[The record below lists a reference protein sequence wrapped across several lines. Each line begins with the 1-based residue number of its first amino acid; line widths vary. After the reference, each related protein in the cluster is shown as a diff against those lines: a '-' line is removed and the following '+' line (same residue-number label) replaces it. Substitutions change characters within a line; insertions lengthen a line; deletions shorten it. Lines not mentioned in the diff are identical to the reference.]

1 LARLRQLAEGDT
13 YRACDWDLR
22 RDAAGRAYWLAHFR
36 QHLGLLVAQIR
47 EEYPDAA
54 PERIERFRADY
65 LAAMESLDTEPEQ
78 YDHIDVL
85 LIDELRHDLLT
96 RYGFED
102 PFRGIKLRENA
113 AALRALPRVLAELD
127 SAPAEATPE
136 LLATSLLAGN
146 LFDLGAP
153 ATTARYRDQGLDFW
167 QMRAALPPRPWSLDD
182 LDRWRQRWLEGEPYQ
197 HVLLFA
203 DNAGPD
209 ICLGCLPL
217 VRQMLRAGTRVT
229 LAANTAPAL
238 NDVTARELA
247 DLATRVSPMDSTL
260 ARALA
265 DDRLVIVASGGRAPL
280 IDLTRLSRDCVE
292 RAADADLILL
302 HGMGRAIES
311 NFHARFS
318 CDALWVAVLKD
329 EAVAARIGRRLF
341 DCIFRFEPRRPSAED
356 RP

>member
-1 LARLRQLAEGDT
+1 MARLRQLAEGDT

-22 RDAAGRAYWLAHFR
+22 RDAAGRAYWLAQFR

-47 EEYPDAA
+47 EQYPVAT
-54 PERIERFRADY
+54 PERIEQFRTDY
-65 LAAMESLDTEPEQ
+65 LAMMQSLDTEPEQ
-78 YDHIDVL
+78 YNRIDVL
-85 LIDELRHDLLT
+85 MVDELRHDLLT

-127 SAPAEATPE
+127 SASPEATLE

-153 ATTARYRDQGLDFW
+153 ATTALYRDRGLDFS
-167 QMRAALPPRPWSLDD
+167 QMKAALPPRPWFIDD
-182 LDRWRQRWLEGEPYQ
+182 LDRWRRRWLEGEPYQ

-217 VRQMLRAGTRVT
+217 ARQMLRAGARVT

-238 NDVTARELA
+238 NDVTAPELT
-247 DLATRVSPMDSTL
+247 DLAARVSPMDNTL

-265 DDRLVIVASGGRAPL
+265 DDRLAIVASGARAPL
-280 IDLTRLSRDCVE
+280 IDLTRLSPDCVE

-311 NFHARFS
+311 NFQARFS

-329 EAVAARIGRRLF
+329 EAVAARAGGRLF
-341 DCIFRFEPRRPSAED
+341 DCIFRFQPGRPSIEE
-356 RP
+356 RL

>member
-1 LARLRQLAEGDT
+1 MARLRQLAEGDT
-13 YRACDWDLR
+13 YRACDWDLQ

-36 QHLGLLVAQIR
+36 QHLEVLVAHIS
-47 EEYPDAA
+47 EEYPDVMPQQIEDFRAHYLATMRSLDAA
-54 PERIERFRADY
+54 PKRY
-65 LAAMESLDTEPEQ
+65 S
-78 YDHIDVL
+78 HIDVL

-113 AALRALPRVLAELD
+113 AALTALPRVLAELD
-127 SAPAEATPE
+127 SASPEATLEP
-136 LLATSLLAGN
+136 LATGLLAGN

-153 ATTARYRDQGLDFW
+153 ATTALYRKRGLDFW
-167 QMRAALPPRPWSLDD
+167 QMRAALPARPWFIDD
-182 LDRWRQRWLEGEPYQ
+182 LDRWQRRWLEGEPYR

-217 VRQMLRAGTRVT
+217 ARRMLLAGARVT

-238 NDVTARELA
+238 NDVTAPELT
-247 DLATRVSPMDSTL
+247 DLAARVSPMDNTL

-280 IDLTRLSRDCVE
+280 IDLTRLSPDCVE

-311 NFHARFS
+311 NFQARFS

-329 EAVAARIGRRLF
+329 EAVAARIGGRLF
-341 DCIFRFEPRRPSAED
+341 DCIFRFQPRQSSAEEGA
-356 RP
+356 

>member
-1 LARLRQLAEGDT
+1 LAERSA
-13 YRACDWDLR
+13 YRACDWDLQ

-36 QHLGLLVAQIR
+36 EHLELLVAQIN
-47 EEYPDAA
+47 EQYPDAT
-54 PERIERFRADY
+54 PQQIELFRADY
-65 LAAMESLDTEPEQ
+65 LATMRSLDATPGQ
-78 YDHIDVL
+78 YSRIDVL

-113 AALRALPRVLAELD
+113 AALETLPRVLAELD
-127 SAPAEATPE
+127 AASPEVSLE
-136 LLATSLLAGN
+136 LLATGLLAGN

-153 ATTARYRDQGLDFW
+153 ATTALYRNRGLDFW
-167 QMRAALPPRPWSLDD
+167 QMRAALPPRPWFIDD
-182 LDRWRQRWLEGEPYQ
+182 WDRWQRHWLEGKPYR

-217 VRQMLRAGTRVT
+217 ARRMLQAGARVT

-238 NDVTARELA
+238 NDVTASELT
-247 DLATRVSPMDSTL
+247 DLLARAGPMDKTL

-265 DDRLVIVASGGRAPL
+265 DHRLAIVASGARAPL
-280 IDLTRLSRDCVE
+280 IDLAQLSTDCVE
-292 RAADADLILL
+292 RTADADLILL
-302 HGMGRAIES
+302 HGMGRAVES
-311 NFHARFS
+311 NLHAQFS

-329 EAVAARIGRRLF
+329 EAIAARLGGRLF
-341 DCIFRFEPRRPSAED
+341 DCILRFQPARPAAQ
-356 RP
+356 